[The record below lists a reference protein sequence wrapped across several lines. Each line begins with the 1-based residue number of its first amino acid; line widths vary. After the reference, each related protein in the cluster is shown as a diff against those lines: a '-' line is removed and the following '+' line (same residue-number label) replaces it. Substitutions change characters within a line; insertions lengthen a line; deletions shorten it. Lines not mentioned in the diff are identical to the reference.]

1 VTSRRACRR
10 AYDHRRWDH
19 ETRCATVCVAQA
31 PARCAT
37 RPGIHAAATPL
48 HELGYA
54 VTRASAANGLDA
66 IGDFLVVLRA
76 AGCAERGLDATSL
89 RANMSEHYTSSI
101 VERFAP
107 R

>member
-1 VTSRRACRR
+1 M
-10 AYDHRRWDH
+10 
-19 ETRCATVCVAQA
+19 
-31 PARCAT
+31 
-37 RPGIHAAATPL
+37 
-48 HELGYA
+48 
-54 VTRASAANGLDA
+54 TRASAANGLDA

-76 AGCAERGLDATSL
+76 AGCAERCLDATSL